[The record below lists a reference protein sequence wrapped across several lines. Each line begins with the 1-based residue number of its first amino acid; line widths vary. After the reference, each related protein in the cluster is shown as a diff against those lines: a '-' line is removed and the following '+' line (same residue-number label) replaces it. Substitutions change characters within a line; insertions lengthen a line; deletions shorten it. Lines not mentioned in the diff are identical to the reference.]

1 MFPKNTIKCPLNW
14 HTLPCFF
21 VGGILLSANKYE
33 LMSHDLMTAPEASK
47 KWGYEESYVRQ
58 MIKKYP
64 DRIPEGEIRMF
75 GKTLVITSEGMENLT
90 GRTLEEYWYFY
101 IESQQMVFKEVKYN
115 SYEEALERLMN
126 EMRKRG
132 ITNYI
137 PKSIDDQNTRIGI
150 QLDNGSLLFITKKGR
165 R

>member
-1 MFPKNTIKCPLNW
+1 M
-14 HTLPCFF
+14 
-21 VGGILLSANKYE
+21 
-33 LMSHDLMTAPEASK
+33 
-47 KWGYEESYVRQ
+47 GYEESYVRQ

-126 EMRKRG
+126 EMGKRG